1 MKPYDIELLDVKS
14 GEILSGF
21 LVFADSHM
29 DARIKAH
36 GMEEIASDPG
46 MSKYMV
52 YSTCEYGKPD
62 EKKTYC
68 QRLSDEGTNLTVY
81 M

>member
-1 MKPYDIELLDVKS
+1 
-14 GEILSGF
+14 
-21 LVFADSHM
+21 M

-68 QRLSDEGTNLTVY
+68 QRLREEGTNLTVY